1 MTFASKLSTTGT
13 GVDVLVSVGGGVN
26 VKVGDGVSDGAIVC
40 AAISEGW
47 IKFGAATVSV
57 AGGVDA
63 RLQAVNVKAKK

>member
-1 MTFASKLSTTGT
+1 MTFASKLSATGT
-13 GVDVLVSVGGGVN
+13 GVDVLVSVGGVN